1 MNNMNE
7 ILRELQS
14 LGGPLEVSLRTLE
27 FQIPSWKSA
36 SEDGH
41 LNASAILDLL
51 YIARG
56 ILGTRAIWND
66 LNSGVNK

>member
-7 ILRELQS
+7 ILEKIKE
-14 LGGPLEVSLRTLE
+14 LGGPQEVSLRTLE
-27 FQIPSWKSA
+27 FQISSWKSA

-41 LNASAILDLL
+41 RNAGAILDLL